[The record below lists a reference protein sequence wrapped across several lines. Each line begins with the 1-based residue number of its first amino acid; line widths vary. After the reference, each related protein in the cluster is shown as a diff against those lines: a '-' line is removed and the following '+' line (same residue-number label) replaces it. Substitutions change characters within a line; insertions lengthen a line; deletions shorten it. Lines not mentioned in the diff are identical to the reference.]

1 LNVIDIFAVVA
12 TWTEVL
18 VGFFDTRNGRVVSAL
33 DVLNPTCGAAEPKV
47 LTPVPPANA
56 EAFCAGLTETAT
68 EMAISR
74 KREQMHDSF
83 LIEKFYTKCRISLEA
98 FGGQIRPGLPTWLG
112 YRAP

>member
-56 EAFCAGLTETAT
+56 EAF
-68 EMAISR
+68 
-74 KREQMHDSF
+74 
-83 LIEKFYTKCRISLEA
+83 
-98 FGGQIRPGLPTWLG
+98 
-112 YRAP
+112 